1 MSLLDFSYVLV
12 ITDTSIKNNIVIFIT
27 HIYVQDKPVIKIIY
41 YTVNV
46 LTTEVKLFAIRC
58 SINFFFLSQQ
68 FITRGAMAVHAYRR
82 NYVWSINT
90 LTFLYS
96 YST

>member
-1 MSLLDFSYVLV
+1 MFLLDSSHVLV

-27 HIYVQDKPVIKIIY
+27 YIHVQDKSVIKIIH

-68 FITRGAMAVHAYRR
+68 FITQGVMVVHAYRR
-82 NYVWSINT
+82 NYV
-90 LTFLYS
+90 
-96 YST
+96 